1 MQKYKIIYQD
11 NNKIKNIILEAN
23 NQDELKTLANYP
35 NNIIDIKQKSKIDFN
50 IEFFQNNLKI
60 VYEFFS
66 SLSIMLNSNLTL
78 SQSVSLLLKTKQ
90 DKKIY
95 NILKIIEDSLKNAKQ
110 IDIALKNYQSF
121 LGDTSILFLKLGIEN
136 GNIKESINS
145 LVELLAQEQQ
155 SKEKFK
161 DIIRYPIMLLSALF
175 ISIMMIFI
183 YVIPNFEYI
192 FTMLDGNLPM
202 ATKALIFLNDIIKNY
217 FYFIIIALFFCTFL
231 FYKVYQKNRLYF
243 DKTLILNIPI
253 VSNVVKSYL
262 FFRLFLS
269 ISIVV
274 KSKYQFQVAI
284 EHTKNILSNSYL
296 DIKIEEIIND
306 IKNGT
311 PIALSFEKTKLF
323 DDLTIRLLYVAQE
336 SNNYEKVLDDIRN
349 YYKVS
354 FNNSIKSFSNTLEP
368 LIIFII
374 SLIILWLVLAVMLP
388 IWNLSSVLG

>member
-1 MQKYKIIYQD
+1 MFYSY
-11 NNKIKNIILEAN
+11 
-23 NQDELKTLANYP
+23 LK
-35 NNIIDIKQKSKIDFN
+35 
-50 IEFFQNNLKI
+50 
-60 VYEFFS
+60 
-66 SLSIMLNSNLTL
+66 
-78 SQSVSLLLKTKQ
+78 
-90 DKKIY
+90 
-95 NILKIIEDSLKNAKQ
+95 
-110 IDIALKNYQSF
+110 
-121 LGDTSILFLKLGIEN
+121 
-136 GNIKESINS
+136 
-145 LVELLAQEQQ
+145 
-155 SKEKFK
+155 
-161 DIIRYPIMLLSALF
+161 
-175 ISIMMIFI
+175 
-183 YVIPNFEYI
+183 
-192 FTMLDGNLPM
+192 
-202 ATKALIFLNDIIKNY
+202 LIFLNDIIKNY